1 MSLLRVDQLSPTN
14 DSVVLDVADLLDN
27 KSKVSPSQIVIGDPD
42 KRTLAE
48 WISDYK
54 SVKSYGAVGDGISDD
69 TDAFNSAISEA
80 MLDGVALKIP
90 SGTYLLSSSLN
101 IDIPTAKNLA
111 IFGDAPSTTIL
122 KWVGGS
128 AGIKVGT
135 AGVQEWQANSVHIS
149 GLMLQT
155 DQYNTQTGISID
167 QEQKT
172 GIPAGDVTLSNLV
185 LCGTVTNSTQWG
197 TDIILKRTGG
207 STVRDITIYG
217 KSEGYEGYGILYQGT
232 SDDVSAQHT
241 IDNVRVFFKETAVR
255 ANEYIQGLFFNAF
268 NVFNCKYGISWDAS
282 ALTDGQTEA
291 HITNSQFTATYPV
304 AFKRIGFVTA
314 SNNMFIGFLNDTTT
328 TGVMAD
334 FDTCYDVVF
343 SSNNIYGGNSS
354 RYIGIAVQGTS
365 GASQQGAYY
374 PSLITNNTFDSLL
387 TGVSVASTA
396 SGVRVRNNVFTA
408 SVTTNIDDGASDTV
422 KDNDLWITEVTK
434 TFSSA
439 GTSQAL
445 TVTVPD
451 GLFKARP
458 RIAEI
463 IFLGDYLLYASYNR
477 DSSSSTSLQFII
489 RKTDGSSVPVGPYA
503 LAIKASS

>member
-1 MSLLRVDQLSPTN
+1 MSLLRVDQISPTD
-14 DSVVLDVADLLDN
+14 DSVVLN
-27 KSKVSPSQIVIGDPD
+27 VSDIRIKDSLVPANQVTISSPD
-42 KRTLAE
+42 SRNLQD
-48 WISDYK
+48 WISEHR
-54 SVKSYGAVGDGISDD
+54 SVKSYGAKGNGVDDD
-69 TDAFNSAISEA
+69 TSAFNLAITAAMSE
-80 MLDGVALKIP
+80 GFALKIP
-90 SGTYLLSSSLN
+90 SGTYYLSSALS
-101 IDIPTAKNLA
+101 ISIPSGKNLA
-111 IFGDAPSTTIL
+111 ILGDAPATTIL
-122 KWVGGS
+122 KWIGTS
-128 AGIKVGT
+128 AGINITT

-155 DQYNTQTGISID
+155 NQYNTGTGISVD
-167 QEQKT
+167 QEQQT
-172 GIPAGDVTLSNLV
+172 GIPAGDVTLANLV

-197 TDIILKRTGG
+197 TDILLKRTGG
-207 STVRDITIYG
+207 STIRDITIFG
-217 KSEGYEGYGILYQGT
+217 KSEGFEGYGVLYQGT

-241 IDNVRVFFKETAVR
+241 IDNVRVFFKETALK
-255 ANEYIQGLFFNAF
+255 ANQYIQGLFFNAF

-282 ALTDGQTEA
+282 SLTDGQTEA
-291 HITNSQFTATYPV
+291 HITNSQFTATYPI

-354 RYIGIAVQGTS
+354 RYIGVAIQGTS

-396 SGVRVRNNVFTA
+396 SGVRIRNNVFTA
-408 SVTTNIDDGASDTV
+408 SVTTNVDDGASDTV

-434 TFSSA
+434 TFSIAA
-439 GTSQAL
+439 GYQTL
-445 TVTVPD
+445 TVSVPD
-451 GLFKARP
+451 GLFKTRP
-458 RIAEI
+458 RIAEV

-477 DSSSSTSLQFII
+477 DNSTSRSLEFII
-489 RKTDGSSVPVGPYA
+489 RKTDATNVPTGPYA